1 MKSQAAMQDPWEEL
15 GFTPVGKAGK
25 GRRESGGRSQPGYRD
40 WDQENEGQAEMSSVH
55 LELEYT
61 DAG

>member
-40 WDQENEGQAEMSSVH
+40 
-55 LELEYT
+55 
-61 DAG
+61 